1 MPLFQLLFL
10 YYKKR
15 FSTALLSITT
25 TYLCCQP
32 ANFFGLIAF
41 RFTHSPSLEYA
52 VRIVAL
58 VLTAFILLR
67 FAVLYLAQIYNKV
80 QLNLYILGILPVGY
94 YLYDY
99 SFGLSTDLQQLLPI
113 MTEEILPLLLVFIYV
128 LFCIAYYD
136 EYEMR
141 QTAEQQKKEV
151 DAMKR
156 SAHEIRLIRHD
167 MRHLLDNISF
177 CLDVNDTD
185 KAKEL
190 IAGFITHI
198 DATIVARYCKNDTL
212 NYVLSSYVA
221 KCEQYQVHLTLDVQI
236 DEIAIDE
243 IILSSLLTNVFENA
257 LNAQLELPKEK
268 RKIKI
273 LITKSN
279 ERILIS
285 VKNPFH
291 KKLCSQTDFL
301 FQDARG
307 MDMAHRV
314 SAI

>member
-1 MPLFQLLFL
+1 
-10 YYKKR
+10 
-15 FSTALLSITT
+15 
-25 TYLCCQP
+25 
-32 ANFFGLIAF
+32 
-41 RFTHSPSLEYA
+41 
-52 VRIVAL
+52 
-58 VLTAFILLR
+58 
-67 FAVLYLAQIYNKV
+67 
-80 QLNLYILGILPVGY
+80 
-94 YLYDY
+94 
-99 SFGLSTDLQQLLPI
+99 
-113 MTEEILPLLLVFIYV
+113 
-128 LFCIAYYD
+128 
-136 EYEMR
+136 
-141 QTAEQQKKEV
+141 
-151 DAMKR
+151 MKR

-177 CLDVNDTD
+177 CLDVNDTE
-185 KAKEL
+185 KATEL

-273 LITKSN
+273 LITKPN

-285 VKNPFH
+285 VKNPIH
-291 KKLCSQTDFL
+291 KKPVFADGLPVSRRKGHGYGTQSIRYLTEKIGGNYQFSV
-301 FQDARG
+301 QDDQFVVRL
-307 MDMAHRV
+307 
-314 SAI
+314 IL